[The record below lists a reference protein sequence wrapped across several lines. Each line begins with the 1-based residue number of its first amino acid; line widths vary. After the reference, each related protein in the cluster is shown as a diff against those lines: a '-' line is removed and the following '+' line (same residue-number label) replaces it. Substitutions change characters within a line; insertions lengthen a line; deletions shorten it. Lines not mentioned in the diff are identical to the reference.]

1 DSRPRDGSRAKAR
14 AVQGGASR
22 VGILEANSFLGELRG
37 DVPPWGLWRSDA
49 WVAWG
54 ARRPPAVYRGPGNSR
69 HRGLVPAKRVGSQTL
84 VFYPTLAALQIV
96 TSLLKRLL
104 DAFALFAE
112 ALADL
117 LDLGSLLIGQRGQ
130 LGRLLLVESLEP
142 RRLALLHE
150 HLALLLERLE
160 LGVEFLPKGLELR
173 LEGSRLRLI
182 LLTKRSDLLVYCLDL
197 SLSRIVRGLRRGSFG
212 GSTHRH
218 RVRERRDHFHARVES
233 QRQHQGLQGA
243 ACDTVPHHSRF
254 SFRLSRIA
262 RSS

>member
-1 DSRPRDGSRAKAR
+1 MATRPCAGSDRAVWFRPPTWPTPAPSSCGPSPRSRSRRRPRPRARDRAAADSRPRDGSRAKAR
-14 AVQGGASR
+14 AARGGASR
-22 VGILEANSFLGELRG
+22 VGILEPNSFLGELRG

-182 LLTKRSDLLVYCLDL
+182 LLTKRSD
-197 SLSRIVRGLRRGSFG
+197 
-212 GSTHRH
+212 
-218 RVRERRDHFHARVES
+218 
-233 QRQHQGLQGA
+233 
-243 ACDTVPHHSRF
+243 
-254 SFRLSRIA
+254 
-262 RSS
+262 